1 MVSSK
6 APPGG
11 QKSTAYGDDPEAVT
25 RLTGPTRAPA
35 RETGPV
41 RVPQRVTDRGVSP
54 APPLQPAP
62 APEIEPIEPTPSP
75 APTMDPTEPLPT
87 GDIELL
93 QKMLLEL
100 RNQSTDLREMQADM
114 RAMRQVLA
122 GPFRFL
128 TFSPS
133 SVNITTPLAVAA
145 SGRQPLVVQQTFP
158 GSIVFIAVMTSERTA
173 RVVPTFDGT
182 QSGIDVDQLVTFEI
196 NQAISPAGFNVQA
209 DPANGRFTTVLNP
222 GTPEGL
228 SFFQSFALDVEN
240 TGTASLNVLDFLVVM
255 RRYVP
260 LALFPELTQL
270 EPG

>member
-1 MVSSK
+1 MATSK

-11 QKSTAYGDDPEAVT
+11 QRSQAPAPAPEAAQFV
-25 RLTGPTRAPA
+25 TGPQTAPT
-35 RETGPV
+35 RETGPL
-41 RVPQRVTDRGVSP
+41 RVTQRVTDREVSP
-54 APPLQPAP
+54 APPMEPLP
-62 APEIEPIEPTPSP
+62 APEEEPTEPTPSP
-75 APTMDPTEPLPT
+75 APEMDPTEPLPS
-87 GDIELL
+87 GEIELL

-100 RNQSTDLREMQADM
+100 RNLTGDMRSVQSDM

-133 SVNITTPLAVAA
+133 SVNISTPLAVLAN
-145 SGRQPLVVQQTFP
+145 GRQSLVVQQTFP

-173 RVVPTFDGT
+173 RIVPTFDGT

-196 NQAISPAGFNVQA
+196 NKAISPAGFNVQA

-240 TGTASLNVLDFLVVM
+240 TGAATINVLDFLVVM

>member
-11 QKSTAYGDDPEAVT
+11 QPSTAYGNDPEAVT
-25 RLTGPTRAPA
+25 RVTKPTTAPT
-35 RETGPV
+35 RETGPL
-41 RVPQRVTDRGVSP
+41 RVVQRVTDRDVSP
-54 APPLQPAP
+54 APPLQPT
-62 APEIEPIEPTPSP
+62 PEQEQEPTAPTPSP
-75 APTMDPTEPLPT
+75 APTIEPEEPLPT

-100 RNQSTDLREMQADM
+100 RNQSTDLRELQADM

-133 SVNITTPLAVAA
+133 SVNITTPLAIAA
-145 SGRQPLVVQQTFP
+145 SGRRSLVVQQTFP

-173 RVVPTFDGT
+173 RIVPTFDGT
-182 QSGIDVDQLVTFEI
+182 QSAIDVDQLVTFEI

-209 DPANGRFTTVLNP
+209 DPANSRFTTVLNP

-240 TGTASLNVLDFLVVM
+240 TGTASMNVLDFLVVM

-260 LALFPELTQL
+260 LALFPQLTQL